1 MVVRAVVA
9 NSIAV
14 RAIKPQRVRSPEETA
29 GLNLIRA
36 CRTSPDLLTRE
47 TPEKV
52 MIPSRLWSD
61 LHFRGN
67 PRLRFVSLLFLLAV
81 VSCCVIC
88 SGVKPAPPPVTQG
101 PVVQPVLTTGD
112 QTMLL
117 RAQPTVSFVSGGGS
131 GPLVI
136 TADESVTYQQMDG
149 VGASLTDSSA
159 WLLWNKLDASQQTTL
174 MQSLFSPSAGIG
186 ISFLRQ
192 PMGASDFS
200 AGGNYS
206 YDDVPS
212 GQTDP
217 SLLSF
222 SISHDTVYIIP
233 LVKQALTINPALKVV
248 TLPWS
253 PPAWMK
259 TSGTMN
265 GGSMNT
271 SYFPSLAQYFVKFLQ
286 AYQQQ
291 GIPIYA
297 ISAQNEPLY
306 TTPAYPSE
314 SLPASD
320 ESDFLANHLG
330 PALTSAGLGSVKVF
344 GYEHNWDN
352 PAYPESVL
360 GSAASGYVSGT
371 SFHCYAGDVS
381 AQSQVQAA
389 YPAKDI
395 WFTECT
401 GTVGSNFAGDLAWNA
416 EHLLIGATRNWAR
429 SVSLW
434 NIALDQNSGPKNG
447 GCSNCRG
454 VVTINDGATPPTI
467 TYNVEYYVL
476 GHLGKFVVPGA
487 LRIAS
492 NTFGPGSIEDVAFKN
507 PDGSKVLL
515 VLNGSSASSSFAVN
529 WKGESFNYTLPA
541 GALATFTWK

>member
-1 MVVRAVVA
+1 MISAR
-9 NSIAV
+9 
-14 RAIKPQRVRSPEETA
+14 PQT
-29 GLNLIRA
+29 
-36 CRTSPDLLTRE
+36 
-47 TPEKV
+47 
-52 MIPSRLWSD
+52 D

-67 PRLRFVSLLFLLAV
+67 ALLRSIFLLFLLAA

-88 SGVKPAPPPVTQG
+88 SGVKPVPPPVTQG
-101 PVVQPVLTTGD
+101 PAVQPVLTTGD
-112 QTMLL
+112 QAMLL
-117 RAQPTVSFVSGGGS
+117 QPQPTVSFGSGGGG

-136 TADESVTYQQMDG
+136 TVDDSVTYQQMDG

-159 WLLWNKLDASQQTTL
+159 WLLWNKLDALQQAAL
-174 MQSLFSPSAGIG
+174 MQNLFSPSAGIG
-186 ISFLRQ
+186 MSFLRQ

-200 AGGNYS
+200 ASGNYS
-206 YDDVPS
+206 YDDMPN

-217 SLLSF
+217 NLLSF
-222 SISHDTVYIIP
+222 SISHDTAYIIP
-233 LVKQALTINPALKVV
+233 LVKQALAVNPSLKVV
-248 TLPWS
+248 ALPWS

-259 TSGTMN
+259 TTGTMN
-265 GGSMNT
+265 GGSIIT
-271 SYFPSLAQYFVKFLQ
+271 SDFPSLAQYFVKFVQ

-297 ISAQNEPLY
+297 VSVQNEPLY
-306 TTPAYPSE
+306 STSNYPSE
-314 SLPASD
+314 SLPAGD
-320 ESDFLANHLG
+320 EADFLANHLG
-330 PALTSAGLGSVKVF
+330 PALSSAGLGGVKIF
-344 GYEHNWDN
+344 AYEHNWDN

-360 GSAASGYVSGT
+360 GSPASGYVAGT
-371 SFHCYAGDVS
+371 SFHCYGGDVA

-389 YPAKDI
+389 YPTKDI

-401 GTVGSNFAGDLAWNA
+401 GTVGSNFGGDLAWNA

-429 SVSLW
+429 SVLLW

-454 VVTINDGATPPTI
+454 VVTINDATTPSSI

-487 LRIAS
+487 HRIAS

-515 VLNGSSASSSFAVN
+515 ALNASGASSSFTVSWN
-529 WKGESFNYTLPA
+529 GENFNYNLPA